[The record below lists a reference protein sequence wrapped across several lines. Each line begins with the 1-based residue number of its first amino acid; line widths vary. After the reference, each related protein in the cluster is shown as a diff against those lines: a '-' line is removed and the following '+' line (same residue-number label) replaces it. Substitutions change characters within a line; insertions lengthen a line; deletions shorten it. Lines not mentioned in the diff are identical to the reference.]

1 MPNRRFA
8 SLALAGTAL
17 AAAFTLT
24 GAAPASAAPDP
35 GACLAHME
43 SVGLTPSSI
52 GHGLARRAC
61 EQGAADPDGWD
72 CVPRMVAAVEMH
84 LHVADADVTFEDV
97 TEACDLA
104 AG

>member
-1 MPNRRFA
+1 MHTRRFA
-8 SLALAGTAL
+8 TLALGGTAL
-17 AAAFTLT
+17 AAALTLT
-24 GAAPASAAPDP
+24 GAAPATAAPDP

-43 SVGLTPSSI
+43 SVGLTPSSL
-52 GHGLARRAC
+52 GHEQARRAC
-61 EQGAADPDGWD
+61 ERGADPESWA

-84 LHVADADVTFEDV
+84 WHTGGDEVAFEDI